1 MAIGKLTR
9 ELHFTEVYKKYK
21 DEHIAIRE
29 AMCLKA
35 QFPGFL
41 GGIED
46 NDLFAGRLD
55 LPAVGITPD
64 EWGPTSFGY
73 YCIEQRLI
81 AEIEDPSLDE
91 DYRQAVKDMLDFWRE
106 ENTSTKLRRAFPEK
120 MARELYTDDWMNQS
134 GISFPLYRLCG
145 GYINFDKL
153 LQIGIPGLYEEV
165 ERYRQK
171 AEREGGDVKF
181 YEGARI
187 ALDVFVD
194 TCLHFSNMAFEMA
207 ETARTKERAEEL
219 RLMGTTL
226 KKITKEKPAHLWEAI
241 QLMWL
246 YSLVADVRNL
256 GRMDVYL
263 GDFYVN
269 DLETGA
275 LTEEDALRYLESLW
289 QLIAD
294 RNTRVHGRVIIG
306 GKGRR
311 NEENADKFA
320 LLAMEATRR
329 VLEVEPQLSLRF
341 YEGMNPALFAKALDV
356 IGEGRTY
363 PILYNDDV
371 NIKAVEEAF
380 GFTTETAEQYVP
392 FGCGEYIIDHQS
404 FGTPS
409 GVINLLKALEVTMH
423 NGIDP
428 MTGRKMGLA
437 LGRFEDFETFDELFE
452 AYKKQVE
459 YFVEIMADHEELEY
473 KIAGETAPF
482 LYMSMLYDDCLE
494 RGKGMF
500 SGGVRYLGGTL
511 ETYGNT
517 NTADSLTAIKKLVY
531 DEKVISKERLLAA
544 LDADFEGYEDI
555 RQLLLDAPKYGND
568 DDTADEMLL
577 KVHNHVCNAVRDQR
591 HRTSLHSYLV
601 VIINN
606 SANTLM
612 GHQTSASADGRR
624 SGLYMNNGNAP
635 MSGMDKNGI
644 TAMLNSIVKP
654 STHIHAGAVQNMK
667 FSREMFTTRRAE
679 LEALLKTYFQNGGAQ
694 AMITVVNRNDL
705 ERAMEEPEKYH
716 HIFVRVGGFSARFVE
731 LGRDVQ
737 LDILNRTLY

>member
-41 GGIED
+41 GGIKD
-46 NDLFAGRLD
+46 NDLFVGRLD

-73 YCIEQRLI
+73 YCIEHRLI

-91 DYRQAVKDMLDFWRE
+91 DYRQAVKDMLEFWRE

-120 MARELYTDDWMNQS
+120 MAKELYTDDWMNQS

-153 LQIGIPGLYEEV
+153 MQIGIPGLYDEV
-165 ERYRQK
+165 ERYRQN
-171 AEREGGDVKF
+171 AERDGRDVKF
-181 YEGARI
+181 YEGAKI

-194 TCLHFSNMAFEMA
+194 TCLYFSNMALEMA
-207 ETARTKERAEEL
+207 ETAKTKERAEEL
-219 RLMGTTL
+219 KLMGNTL
-226 KKITKEKPAHLWEAI
+226 KKITQEKPAHLWEAI

-269 DLETGA
+269 DLKSGV
-275 LTEEDALRYLESLW
+275 LTEDQALRYLESLW

-341 YEGMNPALFAKALDV
+341 YEGMNPALFEKALDV

-380 GFTTETAEQYVP
+380 GFCTEVAEQYVP

-437 LGRFEDFETFDELFE
+437 LGRFEDFETFDDLFE

-531 DEKVISKERLLAA
+531 DEKVISKDRLLAA

-577 KVHNHVCNAVRDQR
+577 KVHNHVCNVVRNQK
-591 HRTSLHSYLV
+591 HRTNLHSYLV

-606 SANTLM
+606 SANALM
-612 GHQTSASADGRR
+612 GHQASASADGRK

-679 LEALLKTYFQNGGAQ
+679 LEALLKTYFQKGGAQ

-737 LDILNRTLY
+737 LDILHRTLY